1 MEPTRRVTLKE
12 AADILGVSKEAV
24 RKRVIRGT
32 LRSEKAPDGRVY
44 VYLDAVGDAPP
55 THERDVLISQLT
67 DEVAY
72 LREESRR
79 KDEIIMQQAMTM
91 RQLTSPTPAPEP
103 EASPEPP
110 GEPTEATEQPGR
122 VVPQTPLEGPE
133 TPAEATDEQQGRGP
147 VPDIGGPQEATERRW
162 WEFWR

>member
-79 KDEIIMQQAMTM
+79 KDEIIMQQAITM
-91 RQLTSPTPAPEP
+91 RQLSAAAEESREDGPESPPSPGPPTPQDA
-103 EASPEPP
+103 
-110 GEPTEATEQPGR
+110 QR
-122 VVPQTPLEGPE
+122 
-133 TPAEATDEQQGRGP
+133 
-147 VPDIGGPQEATERRW
+147 GPQEGTEPRSW
-162 WEFWR
+162 WQRMFGG

>member
-110 GEPTEATEQPGR
+110 GASTEAT
-122 VVPQTPLEGPE
+122 
-133 TPAEATDEQQGRGP
+133 EATDEQQGRGP
-147 VPDIGGPQEATERRW
+147 VPDIGSPQEATERRW